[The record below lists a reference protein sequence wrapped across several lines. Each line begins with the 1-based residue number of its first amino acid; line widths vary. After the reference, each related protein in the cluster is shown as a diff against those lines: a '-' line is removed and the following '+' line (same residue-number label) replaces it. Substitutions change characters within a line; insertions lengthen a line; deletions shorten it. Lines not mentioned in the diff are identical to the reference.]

1 MRRKTALK
9 LREILFVCG
18 ATCLLA
24 IPCYSQSARPN
35 SAQPA
40 KSEVNQVFA
49 ADGQSLMNRIKAVE
63 SPAFRAY
70 LYLHVSTWLWKN
82 AGEDQ
87 SLRRAAV
94 SAATASVV
102 DIHEHENELPPALA
116 SRLYRQ
122 LLYIVSQSST
132 EEAARL
138 EQAYPLQLNA
148 KLTEEEK
155 AGGALHTELV
165 KLDSQEAST
174 PQSVGQAVQLI
185 NSGKVPIITLQ
196 GELFRLDQMKSPA
209 LPQVLSA
216 VLALEEHS
224 RGAIPV
230 QNLFFL
236 SSVYLKETTPTELQS
251 RFLAASLTATRFSPA
266 ELNRDPTISR
276 WAVKLLQRVLPVM
289 QKLTPTLYAEAA
301 ARLAAL
307 APGVPQEDDV
317 YGRIKNSSDQ
327 LAQTIIEAEQAA
339 DEQLAREL
347 YESAARLAK
356 QQGKLRM
363 AVDLLTKKDEDR
375 SDLPEGYSSRDEFLD
390 GVVQDALKQRDVETA
405 RYAAA
410 KISLPVNDANAL
422 QRIAHYLIE
431 AKDATAAV
439 ETLEG
444 AVKKLKAA
452 PDGKEKAV
460 SYLRLAS
467 EFLDVDDLRAP
478 EIAREAI
485 KAANSIPRPRDDAE
499 GKFSWLLFPVADN
512 AIKTFQSLARRDRV
526 EALSLADDFDLKEFK
541 VAAALGVYSSTQK

>member
-1 MRRKTALK
+1 
-9 LREILFVCG
+9 
-18 ATCLLA
+18 
-24 IPCYSQSARPN
+24 
-35 SAQPA
+35 
-40 KSEVNQVFA
+40 
-49 ADGQSLMNRIKAVE
+49 
-63 SPAFRAY
+63 
-70 LYLHVSTWLWKN
+70 
-82 AGEDQ
+82 
-87 SLRRAAV
+87 
-94 SAATASVV
+94 
-102 DIHEHENELPPALA
+102 
-116 SRLYRQ
+116 
-122 LLYIVSQSST
+122 
-132 EEAARL
+132 
-138 EQAYPLQLNA
+138 
-148 KLTEEEK
+148 
-155 AGGALHTELV
+155 
-165 KLDSQEAST
+165 
-174 PQSVGQAVQLI
+174 
-185 NSGKVPIITLQ
+185 
-196 GELFRLDQMKSPA
+196 
-209 LPQVLSA
+209 
-216 VLALEEHS
+216 
-224 RGAIPV
+224 
-230 QNLFFL
+230 
-236 SSVYLKETTPTELQS
+236 
-251 RFLAASLTATRFSPA
+251 
-266 ELNRDPTISR
+266 
-276 WAVKLLQRVLPVM
+276 
-289 QKLTPTLYAEAA
+289 
-301 ARLAAL
+301 
-307 APGVPQEDDV
+307 
-317 YGRIKNSSDQ
+317 
-327 LAQTIIEAEQAA
+327 
-339 DEQLAREL
+339 
-347 YESAARLAK
+347 
-356 QQGKLRM
+356 M